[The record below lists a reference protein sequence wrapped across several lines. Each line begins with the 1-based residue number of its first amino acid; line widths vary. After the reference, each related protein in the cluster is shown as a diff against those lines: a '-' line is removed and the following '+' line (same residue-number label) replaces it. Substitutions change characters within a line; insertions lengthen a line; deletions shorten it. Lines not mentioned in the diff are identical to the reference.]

1 MSGKRVLAV
10 YAALL
15 LGFMVVLCR
24 LYLLAQHPAYAAR
37 AAAQST
43 VTLQLPARRGS
54 FYDAQG
60 QLLTGLEERWQ
71 VVCFPGQGNYDRLY
85 ACTDAAGQALLY
97 RSRSRAA
104 PFLLEVN
111 CDPARLGLTGTPPP
125 GGMRRCRCV
134 SICWAIWIAQ
144 VTALRGWK
152 RHWTPCFPAQ
162 GSTAALS
169 APSQRRVRCAP
180 ARRPNFCKPTAGR
193 WVCS

>member
-15 LGFMVVLCR
+15 LGFMVVRCR
-24 LYLLAQHPAYAAR
+24 LNLLAQHPAYAAR

-85 ACTDAAGQALLY
+85 ACTAAAGQAL
-97 RSRSRAA
+97 
-104 PFLLEVN
+104 
-111 CDPARLGLTGTPPP
+111 
-125 GGMRRCRCV
+125 
-134 SICWAIWIAQ
+134 
-144 VTALRGWK
+144 
-152 RHWTPCFPAQ
+152 
-162 GSTAALS
+162 
-169 APSQRRVRCAP
+169 
-180 ARRPNFCKPTAGR
+180 
-193 WVCS
+193 

>member
-43 VTLQLPARRGS
+43 VTLQMPARRGS

-71 VVCFPGQGNYDRLY
+71 VVCFPG
-85 ACTDAAGQALLY
+85 
-97 RSRSRAA
+97 RAITTG
-104 PFLLEVN
+104 
-111 CDPARLGLTGTPPP
+111 CMPARTPP
-125 GGMRRCRCV
+125 GRRFCT
-134 SICWAIWIAQ
+134 AAAA
-144 VTALRGWK
+144 ALR
-152 RHWTPCFPAQ
+152 R
-162 GSTAALS
+162 
-169 APSQRRVRCAP
+169 
-180 ARRPNFCKPTAGR
+180 FCWR
-193 WVCS
+193 